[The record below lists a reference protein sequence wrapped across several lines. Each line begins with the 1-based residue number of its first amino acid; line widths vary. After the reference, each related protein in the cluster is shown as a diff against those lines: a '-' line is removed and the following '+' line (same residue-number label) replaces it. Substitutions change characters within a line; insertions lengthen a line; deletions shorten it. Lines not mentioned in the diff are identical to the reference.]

1 MWNIRSHA
9 RRFPVHTGTLTPSI
23 AHPNRFLN
31 HLKLFSAGFLT
42 FRGGKIKNCTVS
54 GDKTNDFECA
64 PGSWLALSVKP
75 YRACQLSQRESPWH
89 DGKVS
94 GQTTKLAGAPEPLPL
109 GVVSPQVTERVHAVR
124 NSPSHLALLDAS
136 PLGDGALDMVGK
148 LPDKLQSFRHAR
160 GSLSEGA
167 GKTVRF

>member
-1 MWNIRSHA
+1 MH
-9 RRFPVHTGTLTPSI
+9 
-23 AHPNRFLN
+23 
-31 HLKLFSAGFLT
+31 GFGS
-42 FRGGKIKNCTVS
+42 RI
-54 GDKTNDFECA
+54 NDLECA
-64 PGSWLALSVKP
+64 AGSWLALSVKP

-109 GVVSPQVTERVHAVR
+109 GEVSPQVTERVHAVR

-136 PLGDGALDMVGK
+136 PLWDGALDMAGK